1 MTFVIFCLQER
12 GALGFMVF
20 VSHLSH
26 SNASVRQA
34 LPHLGYDLTVCSPIT
49 CFDAELIGPSSTS
62 PALTFFLSHTFSTV
76 SLLNGMLDP
85 SMSLSSFYSLFHP
98 SWFPDCLFP
107 PLPLATACWIKHCWS
122 LSQRIRR
129 LQKKSAFPRSIQLQ
143 MALPNKSRPESDKC
157 YTLFLLHHRR
167 TRPHWTHVGVQCVF
181 VTASSLTNAVGKLN
195 KCIWLAP

>member
-98 SWFPDCLFP
+98 SWLPDCLFP

-122 LSQRIRR
+122 LSQRICR
-129 LQKKSAFPRSIQLQ
+129 LQKNPPSL
-143 MALPNKSRPESDKC
+143 ALSNYRWLFQTNQDLSRTNVTPCFC
-157 YTLFLLHHRR
+157 YTTDGHVHTEHMWEFNVYLSLLVH
-167 TRPHWTHVGVQCVF
+167 
-181 VTASSLTNAVGKLN
+181 
-195 KCIWLAP
+195 